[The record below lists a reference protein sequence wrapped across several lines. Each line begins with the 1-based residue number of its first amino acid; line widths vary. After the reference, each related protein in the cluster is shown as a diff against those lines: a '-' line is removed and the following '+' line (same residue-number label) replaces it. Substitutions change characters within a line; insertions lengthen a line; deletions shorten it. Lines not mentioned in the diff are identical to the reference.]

1 MGGGRHFNMRNVLL
15 PQEGIRVV
23 KQAPLRP
30 WTPVWFQF
38 VGQEGEEEGEA
49 APLAGHTV
57 KKTLITWRHTRDL
70 HVPWNAFDML
80 WFRERDEAL
89 HTENRPERDGGGRE
103 RRRGGERKGKTDEV
117 TADR

>member
-1 MGGGRHFNMRNVLL
+1 MCQRKREPLGGGRHFNMRNVLL

-49 APLAGHTV
+49 APLALRTHC
-57 KKTLITWRHTRDL
+57 KKKPYNLETHS
-70 HVPWNAFDML
+70 
-80 WFRERDEAL
+80 
-89 HTENRPERDGGGRE
+89 
-103 RRRGGERKGKTDEV
+103 
-117 TADR
+117 

>member
-38 VGQEGEEEGEA
+38 VGQEGEEEGGEA
-49 APLAGHTV
+49 ALLALRTHC
-57 KKTLITWRHTRDL
+57 KKNLITWRHTRDL

-89 HTENRPERDGGGRE
+89 HTENWPERDGGGRE
-103 RRRGGERKGKTDEV
+103 RRRRRRKKGENGRGDS
-117 TADR
+117 